1 MTALAPH
8 ILVVDDEAPIR
19 KFLRISLSA
28 EGFQVLEAAD
38 GAAALNAITG
48 KPLQLAIVDL
58 GLPDVDGEDLIYA
71 IRAAS
76 DIPII
81 VLSIR
86 AAEAQKIAAF
96 EAGANDYVT
105 KPFSTGE
112 LIARIRA
119 HLRARQPNESQET
132 VIEVGRV
139 SVDIPRHRVLLDD
152 AEVRLTPKEFDLL
165 VLLIANHGKIVTHR
179 QLLHELWGKE
189 HEGDT
194 QYLRVYVGQLRQKLR
209 DDPGEPRFIG
219 NEPGIG
225 YRFID
230 PG

>member
-1 MTALAPH
+1 MSPR

-28 EGFQVLEAAD
+28 EGFEVLEVAD
-38 GAAALNAITG
+38 GAQALSAITG

-58 GLPDVDGEDLIYA
+58 GLPDVEEEDLIYA

-76 DIPII
+76 QIPII

-86 AAEAQKIAAF
+86 STEAQKIAAF

-119 HLRARQPNESQET
+119 HLRARQPNEPPKP
-132 VIEVGRV
+132 VLEVGRIR
-139 SVDIPRHRVLLDD
+139 VDVPGHCVLLDG
-152 AEVRLTPKEFDLL
+152 AEVKLTPKEFDLL

-194 QYLRVYVGQLRQKLR
+194 QYLRVYVGQLRQKLK
-209 DDPGEPRFIG
+209 DDPGEPQFIG

-230 PG
+230 SG